1 MIRVQIDEWLHHD
14 DMFDREPKAEDPN
27 GPRTSPGR
35 MMHSRTLLLQ
45 DFEHLEVAPVV
56 AFLNGLVAP
65 PLCRCGHSK
74 EMHTG
79 GCSAW
84 DPGGFGTCD
93 CKEYQPVTVNDF
105 LNLQNE
111 LGSVRQDLESVCQ
124 DLRTALKAREELR
137 RKLERLEKKGKKK

>member
-1 MIRVQIDEWLHHD
+1 
-14 DMFDREPKAEDPN
+14 
-27 GPRTSPGR
+27 
-35 MMHSRTLLLQ
+35 
-45 DFEHLEVAPVV
+45 
-56 AFLNGLVAP
+56 
-65 PLCRCGHSK
+65 LCRCGHSK
-74 EMHTG
+74 EAHKG

-84 DPGGFGTCD
+84 DPGGFGTRGTCD